1 MKGQF
6 FKNLDF
12 AWYSL
17 QSDNHKDEIT
27 NIGPQNTE
35 LKKIKKIQRA
45 LQRWHKYNFHFL
57 GPDIKRAL
65 HVNQIWM
72 VGQSFFIF
80 KLSFSLTMAHLM
92 SFQPISD
99 WSTNQ
104 ITPALEMVCN

>member
-12 AWYSL
+12 AGYSL

-35 LKKIKKIQRA
+35 LKKLKIQRA
-45 LQRWHKYNFHFL
+45 LQRWHKYNFHLL
-57 GPDIKRAL
+57 GPDIKWAL

-92 SFQPISD
+92 TFQPISG
-99 WSTNQ
+99 WITNQ
-104 ITPALEMVCN
+104 ILPALEMVWN